1 MGAGLCAELAEE
13 LAEGVDEVW
22 AETIRFLPMNDGLP
36 DETRGHPE
44 FQAVLRTGSKDEERV
59 SFGKRSAPPPG
70 FTGAGGTLR
79 IDRGAHPDL
88 LMRQDD
94 KIVALDRAG
103 EPVFLIALV
112 DDRSHHR
119 LIVELGDAN

>member
-1 MGAGLCAELAEE
+1 
-13 LAEGVDEVW
+13 V
-22 AETIRFLPMNDGLP
+22 P

-70 FTGAGGTLR
+70 FTGSGGRLR
-79 IDRGAHPDL
+79 INRVAYPDL

-94 KIVALDRAG
+94 KLVALDRAG

>member
-1 MGAGLCAELAEE
+1 MRAELGEE
-13 LAEGVDEVW
+13 LAEGVDAIW

-36 DETRGHPE
+36 DEARGHPE

-70 FTGAGGTLR
+70 FTGSGGTLR
-79 IDRGAHPDL
+79 IDRVAYPDL

-94 KIVALDRAG
+94 KLVALDRAG